1 MLLIHLYYQ
10 KMIEVNVPPD
20 SFKLISSLSQKHPV
34 LKSLF
39 DEIDSNL
46 NQHLWYQLSENIIVL
61 SQNPEMQQGKD
72 LIEFYNGVVFFI
84 EPTLNAMK
92 YLEYV
97 QNMIQNYKD
106 NIAEALTF
114 LENIENKHKD
124 FKGEEKI
131 FIKIIKGF
139 CYLDLNKMFEL
150 EEIVKSTKVDFSGK
164 YEIEPSLYAQY
175 YKLSTLFYE
184 KKKDYDNFYDNAFQ
198 YLAYETTISDQEKLD
213 LCYKM
218 CSAMLIGEKLY
229 NFEELIEKDFFKLMK
244 GSKYDWISNLILSFN
259 SAKVDQ
265 FLSMIDQNKKNIEE
279 NEILRGKSD
288 LLPIKIRIAA
298 LLELI
303 FQKNKNDRIL
313 TFEEICKVCMTEE
326 DKIEYISMKALSHG
340 LIKGYIDQAD
350 KKLFV
355 NWIQPKYLGK
365 EKIGILKDRM
375 TAWIE
380 KAQKVL
386 GDLQENGASL
396 LNN

>member
-1 MLLIHLYYQ
+1 
-10 KMIEVNVPPD
+10 MIEVNVPPD
-20 SFKLISSLSQKHPV
+20 SFKLISSLSQKHSV

-46 NQHLWYQLSENIIVL
+46 NQHLWYQLSENIIIL
-61 SQNPEMQQGKD
+61 SQNPELQQGKD

-84 EPTLNAMK
+84 EPTLNPMK
-92 YLEYV
+92 YLQYI
-97 QNMIQNYKD
+97 QNMLHNYKD
-106 NIAEALTF
+106 NMSEALTF
-114 LENIENKHKD
+114 MENIENKHKD

-131 FIKIIKGF
+131 FVKIIKGF

-150 EEIVKSTKVDFSGK
+150 EEIVKSTEVDFSGK
-164 YEIEPSLYAQY
+164 FEIEPSLYAQY

-184 KKKDYDNFYDNAFQ
+184 KKKDYDNFYSNAFQ
-198 YLAYETTISDQEKLD
+198 YLAYETKISDEEKLD

-265 FLSMIDQNKKNIEE
+265 FLSMVDQNKKNIEE
-279 NEILRGKSD
+279 NEILKGKSD

-303 FQKNKNDRIL
+303 FQKNKSERVISFD
-313 TFEEICKVCMTEE
+313 EICKVCMTEE

-350 KKLFV
+350 RKLFV
-355 NWIQPKYLGK
+355 NWVQPKYLGK

-375 TAWIE
+375 NAWIE

-386 GDLQENGASL
+386 GDLQENGAGL

>member
-1 MLLIHLYYQ
+1 
-10 KMIEVNVPPD
+10 MIEVNVPPD

-313 TFEEICKVCMTEE
+313 TFGEICKVCMTEE

>member
-1 MLLIHLYYQ
+1 
-10 KMIEVNVPPD
+10 MIEVNVPPD

>member
-1 MLLIHLYYQ
+1 
-10 KMIEVNVPPD
+10 MIEVNVPQD

>member
-1 MLLIHLYYQ
+1 
-10 KMIEVNVPPD
+10 MIEVNVPPD
-20 SFKLISSLSQKHPV
+20 NFKLISSLSQKHPV

-46 NQHLWYQLSENIIVL
+46 NQHLWYQLSENIIIL
-61 SQNPEMQQGKD
+61 SQNPELQQGKD

-84 EPTLNAMK
+84 EPTLNPMK
-92 YLEYV
+92 YLQYV
-97 QNMIQNYKD
+97 QNMLHNYKD
-106 NIAEALTF
+106 NMSEALTF
-114 LENIENKHKD
+114 MENIENKHKD

-131 FIKIIKGF
+131 FVKIIKGF

-150 EEIVKSTKVDFSGK
+150 EEIVKSTEVDFSGK
-164 YEIEPSLYAQY
+164 FEIEPSLYAQY

-184 KKKDYDNFYDNAFQ
+184 KKKDYDNFYSNAFQ
-198 YLAYETTISDQEKLD
+198 YLAYETKISDEEKLD

-265 FLSMIDQNKKNIEE
+265 FLSMVDQNKKNIEE
-279 NEILRGKSD
+279 NEILKGKSD

-350 KKLFV
+350 RKLFV
-355 NWIQPKYLGK
+355 NWVQPKYLGK

-375 TAWIE
+375 NAWIE

-386 GDLQENGASL
+386 GDLQENGAGL

>member
-1 MLLIHLYYQ
+1 
-10 KMIEVNVPPD
+10 MIEVNVPPD

-326 DKIEYISMKALSHG
+326 DKIEYISMKAFSHG

>member
-1 MLLIHLYYQ
+1 
-10 KMIEVNVPPD
+10 MIEVNVPPD

-350 KKLFV
+350 RKLFV
-355 NWIQPKYLGK
+355 NWVQPKYLGK

-375 TAWIE
+375 NAWIE

>member
-1 MLLIHLYYQ
+1 
-10 KMIEVNVPPD
+10 MIEVNVPPD

-61 SQNPEMQQGKD
+61 SQNPEMQQSKD

-375 TAWIE
+375 IAWIE

>member
-1 MLLIHLYYQ
+1 
-10 KMIEVNVPPD
+10 MIEVNVPPD

-313 TFEEICKVCMTEE
+313 IFEEICKVCMTEE